1 MPARTTTR
9 QLETTARVFHALSDP
24 TRLNLVAL
32 LRGGERCVCDLTD
45 ALEAGQSRLSFHLK
59 TLKDA
64 GLVLDRREGRWVYY
78 RLNQAKVEEL
88 AGVLTDCCAPNR
100 GWLQG
105 GGGGEEVSSW
115 RERGA
120 RATSGRLS
128 ARNTAR
134 PRSASSRARTPIA
147 AAAAAV
153 AAGKRARAPPTSTP
167 IPSLPSCPKGRCW
180 PRSAAATPPR
190 SPSFARG
197 RRCSTWEAAAAS
209 TCCSRRGGSG
219 PPARCT
225 AST

>member
-100 GWLQG
+100 GWLQ
-105 GGGGEEVSSW
+105 
-115 RERGA
+115 RQR
-120 RATSGRLS
+120 
-128 ARNTAR
+128 
-134 PRSASSRARTPIA
+134 
-147 AAAAAV
+147 V
-153 AAGKRARAPPTSTP
+153 ANS
-167 IPSLPSCPKGRCW
+167 
-180 PRSAAATPPR
+180 
-190 SPSFARG
+190 
-197 RRCSTWEAAAAS
+197 E
-209 TCCSRRGGSG
+209 
-219 PPARCT
+219 
-225 AST
+225 